1 MPAVKR
7 VCVKAGTP
15 SPSPL
20 RPVAS
25 APSQQRRL
33 WNRLRPNRRAAASHR
48 CASVAPFLRAGSQ
61 TMQGEAVGFETEA
74 TAIMD
79 TMAYIRPD
87 IYTLASGR
95 LPELLRAPAVC
106 WRGLH

>member
-1 MPAVKR
+1 
-7 VCVKAGTP
+7 
-15 SPSPL
+15 
-20 RPVAS
+20 
-25 APSQQRRL
+25 
-33 WNRLRPNRRAAASHR
+33 
-48 CASVAPFLRAGSQ
+48 
-61 TMQGEAVGFETEA
+61 MQGEAVGFETEA